1 MKQILHIFA
10 KDTRHLWMEILV
22 SLALTLTLVVTF
34 PMRWFGF
41 NGMDYAY
48 TFSFSPRAG
57 MAALPSLLNLL
68 VPLAWWILIA
78 PLVHEERLV
87 GDRQFWVTRP
97 YEWKFLLSAKILFV
111 VVFVLLPLFIA
122 QCTILATMGFNPLQ
136 YVPGLFF
143 NLLIITGLLIL
154 PVIALAAL
162 TRNFARMTL
171 VILGV
176 LLCLVAIAWLVS
188 EFPGTHIETP
198 LGDSLSLVV
207 VVCGCIAVVAIQY
220 ALRRNKVAWMLLT
233 ATISVVAVLA
243 CAAPDQALMSRRY
256 PVSVGSSSGIN
267 LSYQRDVA
275 GGPVAAVAAGLGDVA
290 IWVPLQ
296 VSGIPPGKM
305 VSPQD
310 LKVTVDAP
318 DGFHWTS
325 FWQPVYMENLLP
337 GQLSA
342 RINFAVPRSLYER
355 LKHVPLRL
363 HLDLAFERSSAGGT
377 TTVSMP
383 LEEFQIPGFGRCT
396 PATGFFNKP
405 YEIGGIF
412 CRAALREPPLTRVE
426 VVWAFDDCRVP
437 SEQRRNV
444 QGQAWA
450 GLLDRPIVDIAIV
463 PMWRSPI
470 TFTPNMYDVHV
481 NESRHICAGAPAR
494 FTSYFPTG
502 RTQMGLDI
510 QGFQLPELNQGQ
522 LRVIAN

>member
-1 MKQILHIFA
+1 
-10 KDTRHLWMEILV
+10 
-22 SLALTLTLVVTF
+22 
-34 PMRWFGF
+34 
-41 NGMDYAY
+41 
-48 TFSFSPRAG
+48 
-57 MAALPSLLNLL
+57 
-68 VPLAWWILIA
+68 
-78 PLVHEERLV
+78 
-87 GDRQFWVTRP
+87 
-97 YEWKFLLSAKILFV
+97 
-111 VVFVLLPLFIA
+111 
-122 QCTILATMGFNPLQ
+122 
-136 YVPGLFF
+136 
-143 NLLIITGLLIL
+143 
-154 PVIALAAL
+154 
-162 TRNFARMTL
+162 
-171 VILGV
+171 
-176 LLCLVAIAWLVS
+176 
-188 EFPGTHIETP
+188 
-198 LGDSLSLVV
+198 
-207 VVCGCIAVVAIQY
+207 
-220 ALRRNKVAWMLLT
+220 
-233 ATISVVAVLA
+233 
-243 CAAPDQALMSRRY
+243 
-256 PVSVGSSSGIN
+256 
-267 LSYQRDVA
+267 
-275 GGPVAAVAAGLGDVA
+275 VAAVAAGLGDVA